1 MWATHCARCQK
12 SLKGISH
19 SMSFFNTD
27 ICCLDCLEE
36 EKKHPRYQEAKEAE
50 LEAVRRGD
58 YNFPGIGL

>member
-1 MWATHCARCQK
+1 MWATHCERCKK
-12 SLKGISH
+12 SLKGIPH
-19 SMSFFNTD
+19 RMSFFNTD

-36 EKKHPRYQEAKEAE
+36 EKSHPRYQEAKQAE